1 MTDAN
6 STQWLCWTLPYSIP
20 NVLKVTCRLF
30 QTQVNYSPVTKQA
43 ELWVLSAPIKWLQS
57 IWLDKRH
64 WWWLRHNDLS
74 LKMAIPSSQTIH
86 ACFVVTFHTQAS
98 PRFLTGEFASEL
110 QEHTG
115 CGFYQICF
123 NKMALTQTLAG
134 WYSSPKP
141 SSFCVIVIYFNLASS
156 LVIPLAGIK
165 QKKIIKKKP
174 EQVERT
180 ASVRISLNHSPLCP
194 LVIFDSPKSLRLLW
208 EWGQILSVY
217 KHKNGYW

>member
-1 MTDAN
+1 MT
-6 STQWLCWTLPYSIP
+6 
-20 NVLKVTCRLF
+20 VLDFVILYTECSEGDV
-30 QTQVNYSPVTKQA
+30 QIISNTS
-43 ELWVLSAPIKWLQS
+43 ELLTSNKTGRVMGPKCIHKMIAKHPRI

-64 WWWLRHNDLS
+64 WWWLRHDDLS

-98 PRFLTGEFASEL
+98 PRFVTGEFASEL

-156 LVIPLAGIK
+156 LVTPLAGIK
-165 QKKIIKKKP
+165 QKKIINKKKP
-174 EQVERT
+174 EQVKRT
-180 ASVRISLNHSPLCP
+180 ASLRISLNHSPLCASGSF
-194 LVIFDSPKSLRLLW
+194 FDSPKSLRLLW
-208 EWGQILSVY
+208 ESGQILYVY